1 MFNRRQFGQ
10 NLAAA
15 SLLASLNTASRVI
28 AATPSADE
36 PRKKIAFLGTEVYQ
50 HSHSQHFLDRFA
62 MGFASGGKWHQPRV
76 DIASVFIA
84 QVHDNDLSRQRIQR
98 YGLKQFPTVAEALTL
113 GGSEL
118 AGDGVIIIGEH
129 GDYPKNKKG
138 QTLYPRY
145 AWFKE
150 CVKVFEASGRY
161 RFRPCGEG

>member
-1 MFNRRQFGQ
+1 
-10 NLAAA
+10 
-15 SLLASLNTASRVI
+15 
-28 AATPSADE
+28 
-36 PRKKIAFLGTEVYQ
+36 
-50 HSHSQHFLDRFA
+50 